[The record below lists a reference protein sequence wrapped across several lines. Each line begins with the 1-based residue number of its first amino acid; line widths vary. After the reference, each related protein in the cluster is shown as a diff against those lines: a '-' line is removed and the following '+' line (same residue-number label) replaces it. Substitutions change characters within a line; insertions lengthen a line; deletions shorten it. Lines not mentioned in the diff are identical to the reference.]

1 MHTQTHNIYKC
12 TQYTHKHIQT
22 HTNTGKY
29 THMHVHTQTHAHR
42 HKHTHT
48 HTHTHTQ
55 THTHEGK
62 VQIITVTYYNNYGDG
77 CSAQNRQV
85 IKGLWLA
92 LLHSYSVCTMY
103 SA

>member
-1 MHTQTHNIYKC
+1 MYTIHT
-12 TQYTHKHIQT
+12 QT
-22 HTNTGKY
+22 HTNTHKHRQIH
-29 THMHVHTQTHAHR
+29 THACPHTDTCTQTQ
-42 HKHTHT
+42 TYT

-62 VQIITVTYYNNYGDG
+62 VQIITVTYCNNYGDG

>member
-1 MHTQTHNIYKC
+1 MYTIHT
-12 TQYTHKHIQT
+12 QT
-22 HTNTGKY
+22 HTNTHK
-29 THMHVHTQTHAHR
+29 HRQIHTHACPHTDTNI
-42 HKHTHT
+42 HTHT
-48 HTHTHTQ
+48 HTN

>member
-1 MHTQTHNIYKC
+1 MYTIHT
-12 TQYTHKHIQT
+12 QT
-22 HTNTGKY
+22 HTNTHKHRQIH
-29 THMHVHTQTHAHR
+29 THACPHTDTCTQTQ
-42 HKHTHT
+42 TY
-48 HTHTHTQ
+48 THTQ

-62 VQIITVTYYNNYGDG
+62 VQIITVTCYNNYGDG